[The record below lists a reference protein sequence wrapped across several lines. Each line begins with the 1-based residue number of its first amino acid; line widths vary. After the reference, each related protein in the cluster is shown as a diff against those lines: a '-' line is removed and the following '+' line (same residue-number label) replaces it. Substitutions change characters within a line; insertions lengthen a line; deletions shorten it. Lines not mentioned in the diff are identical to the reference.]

1 MKANGITTSA
11 KASDTKDSATII
23 SMKANI
29 KMERFMGK
37 ESTSG
42 PVARYSMDN
51 GLQAKNMDM
60 VSGKALNKTHT
71 SGNGSAISPMDL
83 ESPFGEMEM
92 FMKVNGIHVSDMV
105 KDVIIL
111 LSATHTLENIV
122 GAKLK
127 VTVNMLGVTA
137 IYIQDNSSMA
147 RKMGKVNGRRMA
159 MMTQMN
165 TWAGIKTTKSMVMV
179 SLNGPLEASTK
190 VTISTILNTDMEKCT
205 GLTILFTEDTGTK
218 VFKMVLVL

>member
-1 MKANGITTSA
+1 MKENGTTTNE
-11 KASDTKDSATII
+11 KASVTKDSATTI
-23 SMKANI
+23 STRVNI
-29 KMERFMGK
+29 KMERFTAK
-37 ESTSG
+37 ASTSG
-42 PVARYSMDN
+42 PVVRCLMDN
-51 GLQAKNMDM
+51 GCKARNMDM
-60 VSGKALNKTHT
+60 VSGKVLSLTLSSA
-71 SGNGSAISPMDL
+71 SGSTTSPMDL
-83 ESPFGEMEM
+83 ESTFGAMEM
-92 FMKVNGIHVSDMV
+92 FMKGSGNIVSDMV

-179 SLNGPLEASTK
+179 SLNGLLEASTK